1 MNLISKLYRKSHFWL
16 QTCLPRYNRG
26 GQVAA
31 DYQDFKYLKKYLR
44 ISAAICVL
52 NKVFLPPFF
61 VLCAITVNFLFIDF
75 SEAKERPSTEGNHS
89 QIQQI
94 EKDLLKQQGELLSVD
109 IKEKGILGEIERL
122 EREAVIHKRSLKEL
136 SSKIKEISCEI
147 KSGQKRVQRLNESSS
162 AAREYLKTRL
172 VAFYKFGRPGYV
184 WLLASSATLQEF
196 QKTIK
201 YMKTIMAQ
209 DRQVLDILDRQMRQ
223 VESELDRL
231 RENMAKV
238 EELKKVKN
246 SRMALLEKY
255 IEKKVF
261 LLMKTHREKEF
272 YAKAVKELKEATRAL
287 SETMMHLETEEK
299 ERLLPQRFAQ
309 MKGKLPLPLKGK
321 ILKDVKKFGF
331 NPFMHREGIYIKGS
345 PGEAVRSVFP
355 GRIDYSGWFKGYGQL
370 LIIDH
375 GYHYFTVFAHLEE
388 IVKEQGETVSGG
400 EVIGVAGDPGW
411 QAGPGVYFEIRKG
424 GNHLDP
430 KRWLKK
436 E

>member
-1 MNLISKLYRKSHFWL
+1 MN
-16 QTCLPRYNRG
+16 
-26 GQVAA
+26 
-31 DYQDFKYLKKYLR
+31 R
-44 ISAAICVL
+44 IG
-52 NKVFLPPFF
+52 KGFLPLFF
-61 VLCAITVNFLFIDF
+61 ILCVIIFIFLFLDF
-75 SEAKERPSTEGNHS
+75 LEADERSSIESNNS

-94 EKDLLKQQGELLSVD
+94 GKDLLEQQGELLSVN

-122 EREAVIHKRSLKEL
+122 EREVVIHKRSLKEL
-136 SSKIKEISCEI
+136 SSRIQEISYEI
-147 KSGQKRVQRLNESSS
+147 KGGQKRIQRLNESSS
-162 AAREYLKTRL
+162 AARTYLKKRL
-172 VAFYKFGRPGYV
+172 IAFYKFGRSGYV
-184 WLLASSATLQEF
+184 WLLANSATLQEF

-201 YMKTIMAQ
+201 YMKAIMAQ
-209 DRQVLDILDRQMRQ
+209 DRQVLDILDRQMRL
-223 VESELDRL
+223 VESELSSL
-231 RENMAKV
+231 KENVVKV

-246 SRMALLEKY
+246 SRMTLLEKY

-287 SETMMHLETEEK
+287 SETMMHLETKEK
-299 ERLLPQRFAQ
+299 ESMLPESFAK

-321 ILKDVKKFGF
+321 ILGDVKQFGF
-331 NPFMHREGIYIKGS
+331 NPFMHRKGIYITGS
-345 PGEAVRSVFP
+345 QGEAVRSVFP

-388 IVKEQGETVSGG
+388 IVKKKGEAVSGG

-411 QAGPGVYFEIRKG
+411 QVGPGVYFEIRKG

-430 KRWLKK
+430 KRWLQ
-436 E
+436 

>member
-1 MNLISKLYRKSHFWL
+1 MN
-16 QTCLPRYNRG
+16 
-26 GQVAA
+26 
-31 DYQDFKYLKKYLR
+31 R
-44 ISAAICVL
+44 IG
-52 NKVFLPPFF
+52 KGFLPLFF
-61 VLCAITVNFLFIDF
+61 ILCAIIFIFLFLDF
-75 SEAKERPSTEGNHS
+75 LEADERSFIESNNS

-94 EKDLLKQQGELLSVD
+94 GKDLLEQQGELLSVN

-122 EREAVIHKRSLKEL
+122 EREVVIHKRSLKEL
-136 SSKIKEISCEI
+136 SSRIQEISYEI
-147 KSGQKRVQRLNESSS
+147 KGGQKRIQRLNESSS
-162 AAREYLKTRL
+162 AARTYLKKRL
-172 VAFYKFGRPGYV
+172 IAFYKFGRSGYV

-196 QKTIK
+196 RKTIK
-201 YMKTIMAQ
+201 YMKAIMAQ
-209 DRQVLDILDRQMRQ
+209 DRQVLDILDRQMRL
-223 VESELDRL
+223 VKSELSSL
-231 RENMAKV
+231 KENVAKV
-238 EELKKVKN
+238 EELKKVKS
-246 SRMALLEKY
+246 SRMTLLEKY

-287 SETMMHLETEEK
+287 SETMMHLETK
-299 ERLLPQRFAQ
+299 ENESMVPESFAK

-321 ILKDVKKFGF
+321 ILRDRKQFGF
-331 NPFMHREGIYIKGS
+331 NPFMHRKGIYITGS

-388 IVKEQGETVSGG
+388 MVKKKGEAVSGG

-411 QAGPGVYFEIRKG
+411 QLGPGVYFEIRKG

-430 KRWLKK
+430 KRWLQ
-436 E
+436 

>member
-1 MNLISKLYRKSHFWL
+1 MN
-16 QTCLPRYNRG
+16 
-26 GQVAA
+26 
-31 DYQDFKYLKKYLR
+31 R
-44 ISAAICVL
+44 IG
-52 NKVFLPPFF
+52 KGFLPLFF
-61 VLCAITVNFLFIDF
+61 ILCAIIFIFFFLDF
-75 SEAKERPSTEGNHS
+75 LEADEQSSIESNNS
-89 QIQQI
+89 QIHQI
-94 EKDLLKQQGELLSVD
+94 EKALLEQQGELLSVD

-122 EREAVIHKRSLKEL
+122 EREVVIQKSSLKEL
-136 SSKIKEISCEI
+136 SSRIKEISCEI
-147 KSGQKRVQRLNESSS
+147 KSGQKRVQKLNESSS
-162 AAREYLKTRL
+162 AARIYLKKRL

-184 WLLASSATLQEF
+184 WLLASSATIEEF
-196 QKTIK
+196 QKSIK
-201 YMKTIMAQ
+201 YMKAIMAQ
-209 DRQVLDILDRQMRQ
+209 DRRVLDILDGQMRQ
-223 VESELDRL
+223 VESELSRL
-231 RENMAKV
+231 EENVAKV

-287 SETMMHLETEEK
+287 SETMMHLETK
-299 ERLLPQRFAQ
+299 ENERMVPESFAK

-321 ILKDVKKFGF
+321 ILRDVKQFGF
-331 NPFMHREGIYIKGS
+331 NPFMHRKGIYITGS

-388 IVKEQGETVSGG
+388 MVKKKGEAVSGG

-411 QAGPGVYFEIRKG
+411 QVGPGVYFEIRKG

-430 KRWLKK
+430 KRWLQ
-436 E
+436 

>member
-1 MNLISKLYRKSHFWL
+1 MNQIVKGF
-16 QTCLPRYNRG
+16 
-26 GQVAA
+26 
-31 DYQDFKYLKKYLR
+31 
-44 ISAAICVL
+44 
-52 NKVFLPPFF
+52 PPLFF
-61 VLCAITVNFLFIDF
+61 ILCAIIFIFSLLDFL
-75 SEAKERPSTEGNHS
+75 EADERSSIESNNS

-94 EKDLLKQQGELLSVD
+94 EKDLLEQQGELRSVD
-109 IKEKGILGEIERL
+109 VKEKGILEEIERL
-122 EREAVIHKRSLKEL
+122 EREVVIQKRSLKEL
-136 SSKIKEISCEI
+136 SSRIKEISCEI
-147 KSGQKRVQRLNESSS
+147 KSGQKRVQKLNESSS
-162 AAREYLKTRL
+162 AARIYLKKRL

-201 YMKTIMAQ
+201 YMKAIMAQ
-209 DRQVLDILDRQMRQ
+209 DRQVLDILDGQMRQ
-223 VESELDRL
+223 VESELSRL
-231 RENMAKV
+231 KENVDKV

-246 SRMALLEKY
+246 SRMVLLEKY
-255 IEKKVF
+255 IEKKVL

-287 SETMMHLETEEK
+287 SETMMHLETKEK
-299 ERLLPQRFAQ
+299 ERMVLESFAK

-321 ILKDVKKFGF
+321 ILRDGKQFGF
-331 NPFMHREGIYIKGS
+331 NPFMHRKGIYITGS

-388 IVKEQGETVSGG
+388 IVKKKGEAVSGG

-411 QAGPGVYFEIRKG
+411 QVGPGVYFEIRKG
-424 GNHLDP
+424 GNQLDP
-430 KRWLKK
+430 KRWLQ
-436 E
+436 

>member
-1 MNLISKLYRKSHFWL
+1 MN
-16 QTCLPRYNRG
+16 
-26 GQVAA
+26 
-31 DYQDFKYLKKYLR
+31 R
-44 ISAAICVL
+44 IG
-52 NKVFLPPFF
+52 KGFLPLFF
-61 VLCAITVNFLFIDF
+61 ILCVIIFIFLFLDF
-75 SEAKERPSTEGNHS
+75 LEADERSSIESNNS

-94 EKDLLKQQGELLSVD
+94 GKDLLEQQGELLSVN

-122 EREAVIHKRSLKEL
+122 EREVVIHKRSLKEL
-136 SSKIKEISCEI
+136 SSRIQEISYEI
-147 KSGQKRVQRLNESSS
+147 KGGQKRIQRLNESSS
-162 AAREYLKTRL
+162 AARTYLKKRL
-172 VAFYKFGRPGYV
+172 IAFYKFGRSGYV
-184 WLLASSATLQEF
+184 WLLANSATLQEF

-201 YMKTIMAQ
+201 YMKAIMAQ
-209 DRQVLDILDRQMRQ
+209 DRQVLDILDRQMRL
-223 VESELDRL
+223 VESELSSL
-231 RENMAKV
+231 KENVAKV

-287 SETMMHLETEEK
+287 SETMMHLETKEK
-299 ERLLPQRFAQ
+299 KSMLPESFAK

-321 ILKDVKKFGF
+321 ILKDVKQFGF
-331 NPFMHREGIYIKGS
+331 NPFMHRKEIYITS
-345 PGEAVRSVFP
+345 SQGEAVRSVFP

-388 IVKEQGETVSGG
+388 IVKKKGEAVSGG

-411 QAGPGVYFEIRKG
+411 QVGPGVYFEIRKG

-430 KRWLKK
+430 KRWLQ
-436 E
+436 

>member
-1 MNLISKLYRKSHFWL
+1 MN
-16 QTCLPRYNRG
+16 
-26 GQVAA
+26 
-31 DYQDFKYLKKYLR
+31 R
-44 ISAAICVL
+44 IG
-52 NKVFLPPFF
+52 KGFLPLFF
-61 VLCAITVNFLFIDF
+61 ILCAIIFIFLFLDF
-75 SEAKERPSTEGNHS
+75 LEADERSSIESNNS

-94 EKDLLKQQGELLSVD
+94 GKDLLEQQGELLSVN

-122 EREAVIHKRSLKEL
+122 EREVVIHKRSLKEL
-136 SSKIKEISCEI
+136 SSRIKEISYEI
-147 KSGQKRVQRLNESSS
+147 KGGQKRIQRLNESSS
-162 AAREYLKTRL
+162 AARTYLKKRL
-172 VAFYKFGRPGYV
+172 IAFYKFGRSGYV

-201 YMKTIMAQ
+201 YMKAIMAQ
-209 DRQVLDILDRQMRQ
+209 DRQVLDILDGQVRQ
-223 VESELDRL
+223 VESELSRL
-231 RENMAKV
+231 KENAAKV

-255 IEKKVF
+255 IEKKVL

-287 SETMMHLETEEK
+287 SETMMHLETKEK
-299 ERLLPQRFAQ
+299 ERMVPESFAK

-321 ILKDVKKFGF
+321 ILRDVKQFGF
-331 NPFMHREGIYIKGS
+331 NPFMHRKGIYITGS

-375 GYHYFTVFAHLEE
+375 GGHYFTVFAHLEE
-388 IVKEQGETVSGG
+388 IVKKKGEAVSGG

-411 QAGPGVYFEIRKG
+411 QVGPGVYFEIRKG

-430 KRWLKK
+430 KRWLQ
-436 E
+436 

>member
-1 MNLISKLYRKSHFWL
+1 MN
-16 QTCLPRYNRG
+16 
-26 GQVAA
+26 
-31 DYQDFKYLKKYLR
+31 R
-44 ISAAICVL
+44 IG
-52 NKVFLPPFF
+52 KGFLPLFF
-61 VLCAITVNFLFIDF
+61 ILCAIIFIFLFLDF
-75 SEAKERPSTEGNHS
+75 LEADERSSIESNNS

-94 EKDLLKQQGELLSVD
+94 GKDLLEQQGELLSVN

-122 EREAVIHKRSLKEL
+122 EREVVIHKRSLKEL
-136 SSKIKEISCEI
+136 SSRIQEISYEI
-147 KSGQKRVQRLNESSS
+147 KGGQKRIQRLNESSS
-162 AAREYLKTRL
+162 AARTYLKKRL
-172 VAFYKFGRPGYV
+172 IAFYKFGRSGYV
-184 WLLASSATLQEF
+184 WLLASSATIEEF

-201 YMKTIMAQ
+201 YMKAIMAQ
-209 DRQVLDILDRQMRQ
+209 DRQVLDILDGQMRQ
-223 VESELDRL
+223 VESELSRL
-231 RENMAKV
+231 KENADKV

-255 IEKKVF
+255 IEKKVL

-287 SETMMHLETEEK
+287 SETMMHLETK
-299 ERLLPQRFAQ
+299 ENESMVPESFAK

-321 ILKDVKKFGF
+321 ILRDVKQFGF
-331 NPFMHREGIYIKGS
+331 NPFMHRKGIYITGS

-388 IVKEQGETVSGG
+388 IVKKKGEAVSGG

-411 QAGPGVYFEIRKG
+411 QVGPGVYFEIRKG

-430 KRWLKK
+430 KRWLQ
-436 E
+436 

>member
-1 MNLISKLYRKSHFWL
+1 MNQIVK
-16 QTCLPRYNRG
+16 G
-26 GQVAA
+26 
-31 DYQDFKYLKKYLR
+31 
-44 ISAAICVL
+44 
-52 NKVFLPPFF
+52 FLPLFF
-61 VLCAITVNFLFIDF
+61 ILCAIIFIFFFLDF
-75 SEAKERPSTEGNHS
+75 LRAEERSSIESNNS
-89 QIQQI
+89 QIQQVG
-94 EKDLLKQQGELLSVD
+94 KDLLEQQGELLSVD

-122 EREAVIHKRSLKEL
+122 EREVVIHKRSLKEL
-136 SSKIKEISCEI
+136 SSRIKEISYEI
-147 KSGQKRVQRLNESSS
+147 KGGQKRIQRLDESSS
-162 AAREYLKTRL
+162 AARTYLKKRL
-172 VAFYKFGRPGYV
+172 IAFYKFGRSGYV

-201 YMKTIMAQ
+201 YMKAIMAQ
-209 DRQVLDILDRQMRQ
+209 DRQVLDILDMQMRQ
-223 VESELDRL
+223 VESELSRL
-231 RENMAKV
+231 KENVAKV

-272 YAKAVKELKEATRAL
+272 YAKAVEELKEATRAL
-287 SETMMHLETEEK
+287 SETMMHLETKEK
-299 ERLLPQRFAQ
+299 ESMLPESFAK

-321 ILKDVKKFGF
+321 ILRDVKQFGF
-331 NPFMHREGIYIKGS
+331 NPFMHRKGIYITGS

-388 IVKEQGETVSGG
+388 IVKEKGEAVSGG
-400 EVIGVAGDPGW
+400 EVIGVIGDPGW
-411 QAGPGVYFEIRKG
+411 QVGPGVYFEIRRG

-430 KRWLKK
+430 KRWLQ
-436 E
+436 